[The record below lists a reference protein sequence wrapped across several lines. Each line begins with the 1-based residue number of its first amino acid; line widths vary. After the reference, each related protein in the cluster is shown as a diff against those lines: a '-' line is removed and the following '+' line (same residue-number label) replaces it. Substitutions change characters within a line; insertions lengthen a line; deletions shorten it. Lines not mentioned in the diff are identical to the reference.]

1 MAKRNFPQE
10 SARRILWSDRES
22 LLPHLIEH
30 RDCGVFDAVEELAR
44 VAGWTM
50 DSYVLAAVFNTQELI
65 TEVTK

>member
-30 RDCGVFDAVEELAR
+30 RTCGVFSAVEELCAT
-44 VAGWTM
+44 AGWTL
-50 DSYVLAAVFNTQELI
+50 DSYIVAIFFGYKELI
-65 TEVTK
+65 VEVTK